1 MPDEIKL
8 PVAYVKLTFKK
19 SVSVA
24 GCQNEKNK
32 TRDEGHDK
40 EHPVLAIEAEDGKVL
55 DQEVQRPRAPIFRAR

>member
-1 MPDEIKL
+1 MPDKIKL
-8 PVAYVKLTFKK
+8 PVAYVKLTLKK

-32 TRDEGHDK
+32 ARDEGHDK

-55 DQEVQRPRAPIFRAR
+55 DQEVQRARAPIFRAR

>member
-1 MPDEIKL
+1 MPDKIKL
-8 PVAYVKLTFKK
+8 PVAYVKLTLKK

-55 DQEVQRPRAPIFRAR
+55 DQEVQRSRAPIFRAR